1 MLAESASS
9 MVTEPVIVGAL
20 GDASPTRFSY
30 TIQSNSERSKSKQD
44 VDMITRLQIHL
55 NIGFNLP
62 QKLHFS

>member
-9 MVTEPVIVGAL
+9 MVTEPVIGGAL

-30 TIQSNSERSKSKQD
+30 TIQSNSERSKSKQN

-62 QKLHFS
+62 QKMHFS